1 MIFNETEIKGVYL
14 IEPEFIKD
22 ERGYFA
28 RTFCENEFKEAG
40 IVFHPV
46 QSNVSNNKKAY
57 TLRGMHFHAA
67 PYEETKL
74 VRCSAGKVFDVV
86 VDIRSESPSFRKW
99 LGVELSRENGRAFYI
114 PTGCAHGFLTLENDS
129 EVFYQMGPAYTPG
142 HDRGF
147 RWNDPTIDID
157 WPGEPKV
164 ISARDA
170 KLTALDEVI
179 G

>member
-28 RTFCENEFKEAG
+28 RTFCENEFKESG